1 MTGKQVQTVR
11 RGRKFDQVLDG
22 ARSIFLRDGFER
34 ASVDDIAREAGVSKA
49 TIYAYFPDKELMFLE
64 VVREE
69 CQRQTAAAEAQVS
82 ADLPVRR
89 FLTLAADRILA
100 FHLSDF
106 GQRMF
111 RIVVGEGARFPG
123 LGRQFHDFGPGL
135 VCQRLGQH
143 LHSYVA
149 SGQLQIEDIELA
161 ADQFAQL
168 CKATITERLMLGIAE
183 PVTAERAARITQGAV
198 DMFLARYG
206 VDSRA

>member
-1 MTGKQVQTVR
+1 MSRMADQTVR
-11 RGRKFDQVLDG
+11 RGRKFDQVLEG
-22 ARSIFLRDGFER
+22 ARKIFMRDGFER

-49 TIYAYFPDKELMFLE
+49 TIYAYFPDKQLLFLE
-64 VVREE
+64 VMREE
-69 CQRQTAAAEAQVS
+69 CQRQTAAAEALVS

-89 FLTLAADRILA
+89 FLTLAAERILA
-100 FHLSDF
+100 FQLSDF

-143 LHSYVA
+143 LRAYVA
-149 SGQLQIEDIELA
+149 SGQLEIEDIELA

-168 CKATITERLMLGIAE
+168 CKATIHEKLIFGMTE
-183 PVTAERAARITQGAV
+183 TITPELAHRSVHGAV

-206 VDSRA
+206 VRG

>member
-1 MTGKQVQTVR
+1 MTGMADQQAR
-11 RGRKFDQVLDG
+11 RGRNFDQVLDG

-34 ASVDDIAREAGVSKA
+34 ASVDDIARAAGVSKA
-49 TIYAYFPDKELMFLE
+49 TIYAYLSDKELLFLK
-64 VVREE
+64 VMREE
-69 CQRQTAAAEAQVS
+69 CLRQTAAEALVP

-89 FLTLAADRILA
+89 FLTLAAERILA
-100 FHLSDF
+100 FQLSDF

-111 RIVVGEGARFPG
+111 RIVVGEGAGFPG

-143 LHSYVA
+143 LRAYVA
-149 SGQLQIEDIELA
+149 SGQLKIEDIELA

-206 VDSRA
+206 AESRT